1 MKFVPNYE
9 KYEALKIPY
18 TVPKYI
24 QKKKYIHI
32 HQTLI
37 SGTWNYKILRNDIQ
51 ICK

>member
-24 QKKKYIHI
+24 QKKNIYIYTKH
-32 HQTLI
+32 
-37 SGTWNYKILRNDIQ
+37 
-51 ICK
+51 